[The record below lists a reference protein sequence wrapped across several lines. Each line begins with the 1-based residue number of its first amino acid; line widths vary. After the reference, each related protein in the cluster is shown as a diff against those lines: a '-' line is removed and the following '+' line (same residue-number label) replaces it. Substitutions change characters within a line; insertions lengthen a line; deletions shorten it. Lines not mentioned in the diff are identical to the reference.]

1 MALPFTHDQFLDVF
15 AAYNRA
21 IWPAVIGLWAI
32 TALAVARWYAG
43 APGSPRLLS
52 IVLALHWAWS
62 GAVYH
67 LAFFRPINPA
77 ATLFGIVF
85 LVQAVLFL
93 WRGIGGEGL
102 VIKAP
107 KSGWQIPATLL
118 IVYAMAYPAL
128 GVFFGLTVPR
138 LPSFGVPCPTA
149 LLTLGVLLLV
159 PRPAARL
166 LGVIP
171 VLWALV
177 GGSAAW
183 LLQIRADLAL
193 PVGGLLLL
201 VYMITPQGSR
211 SRAGYGD

>member
-1 MALPFTHDQFLDVF
+1 MELPFTHDQFLDLF

-21 IWPAVIGLWAI
+21 LWPAVAGLWAI
-32 TALAVARWYAG
+32 TALTVARWYAG
-43 APGSPRLLS
+43 APGSPKLLS

-67 LAFFRPINPA
+67 LAFFRSINPA

-85 LVQAVLFL
+85 LVQAGFFL
-93 WRGIGGEGL
+93 WRGIAGTGL
-102 VIKAP
+102 VIKRGD
-107 KSGWQIPATLL
+107 SGWRIPGILL

-128 GVFFGLTVPR
+128 GIFFGLNVPR
-138 LPSFGVPCPTA
+138 FPSFGVPCPTT
-149 LLTLGVLLLV
+149 LLTMGVLLLLS
-159 PRPAARL
+159 RTEARM

-171 VLWALV
+171 LLWALV

-183 LLQIRADLAL
+183 LLQVRADLAL

-201 VYMITPQGSR
+201 GYLITPLGFR
-211 SRAGYGD
+211 SRAG